1 MSTRR
6 IFVFVPTVLFIVLNL
21 MHLIGV
27 WSAAPF
33 IQILYFFI
41 MITLIF
47 QAGIMIG
54 RHTVD

>member
-6 IFVFVPTVLFIVLNL
+6 MILFVPTVLFIILNL
-21 MHLIGV
+21 MHLLGV

-33 IQILYFFI
+33 NQVLYFLI

-47 QAGIMIG
+47 QAGVMIG
-54 RHTVD
+54 KHTVD